1 MRILSKYRFIFF
13 VFILL
18 AACTN
23 PFAPK
28 LAEVQ
33 DDDAVLGDQT
43 TIEGVFKNF
52 RYSYIFKDTVVY
64 SQLLADDFTFTYRNY
79 EKGIDVT
86 MSREEDMLST
96 ARMFSATQNLDLVW
110 NEINL
115 SYGDSLVKD
124 ISRSFQLTIV
134 FSSTDIVNIY
144 GRAFFRL
151 KRPSSK
157 DVWKINHWRD
167 ESNY

>member
-1 MRILSKYRFIFF
+1 MKSSSKYRFLFFIFIAF
-13 VFILL
+13 

-23 PFAPK
+23 PFAPR
-28 LAEVQ
+28 LADVQ
-33 DDDAVLGDQT
+33 EDDAVLGNQT
-43 TIEGVFKNF
+43 TVEGVFKNF
-52 RYSYIFKDTVVY
+52 RYAYIFKDTVVY

-86 MSREEDMLST
+86 MSREEDLLST

-151 KRPSSK
+151 KRPSS
-157 DVWKINHWRD
+157 DDIWKINHWRD